1 MSEIK
6 LLKINDF
13 KSKEPE
19 NSFYANTINSHLQL
33 HHSRIEKPHKHNF
46 YAVFL
51 FVSGTGIHEIDFK
64 KYEVKP
70 GSVFFLYPGQT
81 HSWNLSDD
89 SDGYLF
95 FHTEDFYEMAY
106 LNNSIKDY
114 PFFESNYSDKCIYLE
129 AENTQ
134 LIKSIFENLL
144 QESIKDDW
152 KKKQLILSYL
162 TQIYI
167 HLNRLME
174 HQSVVNFTELRHY
187 QTIFSKFEK
196 LVDTHFIDKKSASAY
211 ANLLNISQK
220 HLNRIVKSITQKTTT
235 EIITERIV
243 LEAKRQLL
251 YTDKTLNEIASDLG
265 FVDYTYF
272 SRLFKKQVLV
282 TATEFRKS
290 YRKEQ

>member
-13 KSKEPE
+13 KNKELE
-19 NSFYANTINSHLQL
+19 NSFYANTITNHLLL

-51 FVSGTGIHEIDFK
+51 FTKGTGIHEIDFH

-81 HSWNLSDD
+81 HSWELSDD
-89 SDGYLF
+89 IDGYIF
-95 FHTEDFYEMAY
+95 FHTEDFYEMTY
-106 LNNSIKDY
+106 VNNSIKDF
-114 PFFESNYSDKCIYLE
+114 PFFESNYSDKCIYLSE
-129 AENTQ
+129 DKCR
-134 LIKSIFENLL
+134 LIEDLFKTLL
-144 QESIKDDW
+144 MESAKEEW

-167 HLNRLME
+167 YLNRFLE
-174 HQSVVNFTELRHY
+174 TQSAVNFSDLRHY
-187 QTIFSKFEK
+187 QSVFSKFEK
-196 LVDTHFIDKKSASAY
+196 LVDEHFIKIKSATEY
-211 ANLLNISQK
+211 ADLLNITQK

-235 EIITERIV
+235 EIITDRIV

-251 YTDKTLNEIASDLG
+251 YTNKTLNEIAFDLG
-265 FVDYTYF
+265 FTDYTYF
-272 SRLFKKQVLV
+272 SRLFKKKV
-282 TATEFRKS
+282 TITASDFRKL
-290 YRKEQ
+290 YKNER

>member
-13 KSKEPE
+13 KNKEPE
-19 NSFYANTINSHLQL
+19 NSFYANTITNHLLL

-51 FVSGTGIHEIDFK
+51 FTKGTGIHEIDFH

-81 HSWNLSDD
+81 HSWELSDD
-89 SDGYLF
+89 IDGYIF
-95 FHTEDFYEMAY
+95 FHTEDFYEMTY
-106 LNNSIKDY
+106 VNNSIKDF
-114 PFFESNYSDKCIYLE
+114 PFFESNYSDKCIYLSE
-129 AENTQ
+129 DKCR
-134 LIKSIFENLL
+134 LIEDLFKTLL
-144 QESIKDDW
+144 MESAKEEW

-167 HLNRLME
+167 YLNRFLE
-174 HQSVVNFTELRHY
+174 TQSAVNFSDLRHY
-187 QTIFSKFEK
+187 QSVFSKFEK
-196 LVDTHFIDKKSASAY
+196 LVDEHFIKIKSATEY
-211 ANLLNISQK
+211 ADLLNITQK

-235 EIITERIV
+235 EIITDRIV

-251 YTDKTLNEIASDLG
+251 YTNKTLNEIAFDLG
-265 FVDYTYF
+265 FTDYTYF
-272 SRLFKKQVLV
+272 SRLFKKKV
-282 TATEFRKS
+282 TITASDFRKL
-290 YRKEQ
+290 YKNER